1 MRSAVLI
8 AVMILLCACRPLSS
22 EEQVKR
28 KYDRYHSELVAYCQ
42 TERHRISSY
51 LGGYGGI
58 PSYQAIVALGPPAVP
73 YMRRSIR
80 NKEGDAYILA
90 DAIVEIKK
98 WNRDDFTD
106 VKGMG
111 AAAEPDRVLA
121 RLDTSMI

>member
-1 MRSAVLI
+1 M
-8 AVMILLCACRPLSS
+8 
-22 EEQVKR
+22 
-28 KYDRYHSELVAYCQ
+28 
-42 TERHRISSY
+42 SSY

-73 YMRRSIR
+73 YIAQSIR
-80 NKEGDAYILA
+80 SKQGDARILA

-98 WNRDDFTD
+98 WDRDDFTD

-121 RLDTSMI
+121 RLDVSQ